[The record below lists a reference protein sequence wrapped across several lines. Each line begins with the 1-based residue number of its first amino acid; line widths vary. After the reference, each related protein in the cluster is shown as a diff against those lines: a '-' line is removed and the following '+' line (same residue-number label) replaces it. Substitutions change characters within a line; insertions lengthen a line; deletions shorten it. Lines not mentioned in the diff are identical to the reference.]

1 MNIASERLKRIMFC
15 SLKADGYW
23 LKAALSKK
31 LGSLPRSPPPQCLS
45 VFLSRV
51 LGKKQ
56 GRVARRGRLGGTLGG
71 LRAQSALMCVCPPA
85 RGWGGGSPSSPET
98 PCPLRSADPELSS
111 RSPGSH
117 WGRTPQ
123 PPGAS
128 CATPLLA
135 LTVAS

>member
-1 MNIASERLKRIMFC
+1 MVMNIASEILKRIMFC

-23 LKAALSKK
+23 LKASLSKK

-51 LGKKQ
+51 LGRKQ

-71 LRAQSALMCVCPPA
+71 LRAQSALMRVCPPA
-85 RGWGGGSPSSPET
+85 QGGSPSHPDT
-98 PCPLRSADPELSS
+98 PCPLRRADPELSS
-111 RSPGSH
+111 RNPGRH
-117 WGRTPQ
+117 WGRTPH

-128 CATPLLA
+128 RATPLLA